1 VNEAHKA
8 CGGEEW
14 RALMRDHV
22 LPAALGS
29 IDFGDDVLEI
39 GPGYGAATDVVCE
52 QVPKLTSVEIDPEL
66 AAFLRDRFAPKDNVE
81 IVDGD
86 ATAMTFEDDRF
97 TGAICFTMMHHV
109 PTIEL
114 QDKLLAEVKRVLRP
128 GATLVAS
135 DSLRSDELE
144 SHHEDDTY
152 NPVDPAGLPARL
164 EAAGF
169 HDVVVTTNPFAW
181 QAVAKA

>member
-1 VNEAHKA
+1 
-8 CGGEEW
+8 
-14 RALMRDHV
+14 
-22 LPAALGS
+22 
-29 IDFGDDVLEI
+29 
-39 GPGYGAATDVVCE
+39 
-52 QVPKLTSVEIDPEL
+52 
-66 AAFLRDRFAPKDNVE
+66 
-81 IVDGD
+81 
-86 ATAMTFEDDRF
+86 
-97 TGAICFTMMHHV
+97 MMHHV

-144 SHHEDDTY
+144 SHHADDTY
-152 NPVDPAGLPARL
+152 NPVDPEGLTARL

-169 HDVVVTTNPFAW
+169 HDVEVTTNPFAW